1 MTFFD
6 SSVNI
11 LLMLIIRLQRLGR
24 RNEPTFRIVLT
35 DSKNGPKS
43 GRFLE
48 VLGSYDARDK
58 NITKIDG
65 ERVKELISKGAQVS
79 DTVRNFLISQKILE
93 GKKINVLPRKTP
105 IEKEKTEE
113 AAVADKASSAEA
125 PVIADEKPVE
135 EKPTEEPVQKENE
148 IVENISGEEK
158 KEGGIE
164 SEN

>member
-1 MTFFD
+1 
-6 SSVNI
+6 
-11 LLMLIIRLQRLGR
+11 MLIIRLQRLGR

-58 NITKIDG
+58 NVTKVNG

-79 DTVRNFLISQKILE
+79 DTVRNFLISQKILD

-113 AAVADKASSAEA
+113 PVATETPVVETPVVASEES
-125 PVIADEKPVE
+125 VE
-135 EKPTEEPVQKENE
+135 EKPAEESISEEKEVVDE
-148 IVENISGEEK
+148 APTEEK
-158 KEGGIE
+158 KENAE
-164 SEN
+164 PEN

>member
-105 IEKEKTEE
+105 IKKEKTEE
-113 AAVADKASSAEA
+113 AVVADKASSAEA
-125 PVIADEKPVE
+125 PVIVDEKPVE

-148 IVENISGEEK
+148 VVENISGEEK